1 MINQEKMIDHK
12 SLMNKLEVMINQ
24 KEAIKWHF
32 NSNMD
37 ITRKI
42 ESSLEWESIIQEFM
56 RVSMEKEFSLY

>member
-24 KEAIKWHF
+24 KEAIKRHF

-37 ITRKI
+37 VTRKI

-56 RVSMEKEFSLY
+56 RVSMEKKFSLY